1 MNKMQ
6 FPKSNGQKLYED
18 IMRNGSSAFIGDN
31 GQVTAVLSAWYVYI
45 FILFEILLDKLGF
58 AIARC
63 SVNIDIL
70 L

>member
-31 GQVTAVLSAWYVYI
+31 GQVTAVLSAWNVYI
-45 FILFEILLDKLGF
+45 YPF
-58 AIARC
+58 
-63 SVNIDIL
+63 
-70 L
+70 